1 MCVSKSQGLTFPH
14 KLGNSLLMLSQ
25 KYIKYGYK
33 NYSPKIFSQS
43 IKITAALIKIMH

>member
-25 KYIKYGYK
+25 KYIKYDYK
-33 NYSPKIFSQS
+33 TIVLKYFHS
-43 IKITAALIKIMH
+43 L